1 MQFWPKLTTFVPRR
15 KKTGRFFDFAILN
28 ISALN
33 IAALNIAALDI
44 AALDLAALDLA
55 ALNLALLQ
63 VNASLLPVINQ
74 PLGLRVT

>member
-15 KKTGRFFDFAILN
+15 KKTGRFFDFAALNIAALN

-33 IAALNIAALDI
+33 IATLNIAALY
-44 AALDLAALDLA
+44 LAALDP
-55 ALNLALLQ
+55 ALLQ

>member
-15 KKTGRFFDFAILN
+15 KKTGRFFDFAALN
-28 ISALN
+28 LAALN
-33 IAALNIAALDI
+33 IAALNIAALD
-44 AALDLAALDLA
+44 
-55 ALNLALLQ
+55 LALLQ